1 MKSILHWIAIT
12 LMTFAV
18 TSAGHLSLLCTAVTT
33 HRFDATVDSI
43 FQEETTTYEEETTE
57 EITTEAHETYEDKIK
72 VNIGTDYVVTVPIN
86 QFKSV
91 REIDNGMQYEYK
103 YDGEVKIFETDISAD
118 TSLIEGYVT
127 EKEIGG
133 HKIVIS
139 VMGFDGKYKEKLTEA
154 IDEILNSV
162 EVKDNYNNLLGDV
175 EFEVE
180 STSVEHDL
188 EQ

>member
-1 MKSILHWIAIT
+1 MKNILHWIAVT
-12 LMTFAV
+12 LMAFAV
-18 TSAGHLSLLCTAVTT
+18 TSAGHLSLLCTAITA
-33 HRFDATVDSI
+33 HRFTVTVDCI

-57 EITTEAHETYEDKIK
+57 EVTTEAPETYEDKIK
-72 VNIGTDYVVTVPIN
+72 VNIGTDYVVTIPIN

-103 YDGEVKIFETDISAD
+103 YDGEVKIFETDISED

-154 IDEILNSV
+154 INEVLNSV
-162 EVKDNYNNLLGDV
+162 EIKDSYSNLLGDI
-175 EFEVE
+175 EFEVDD
-180 STSVEHDL
+180 TSVEHDI